1 MALWA
6 PAFDPRITASVS
18 NCGCIPYR
26 HSRTRDTGIQ
36 AEFVVPGFA
45 ARHDLED
52 VISHFGESTSLLI
65 SAASED
71 KWSRGAQEVYDGA
84 RRTLGDRVELAVYN
98 TGHVFTPQMRARAY
112 DFLRDRS

>member
-1 MALWA
+1 M
-6 PAFDPRITASVS
+6 
-18 NCGCIPYR
+18 
-26 HSRTRDTGIQ
+26 
-36 AEFVVPGFA
+36 PGFA

-98 TGHVFTPQMRARAY
+98 TGHVFTPLMRPRGC
-112 DFLRDRS
+112 DFLRDHS